1 MSSFS
6 IAEKQRPLSANTN
19 APIPLEGWPSVHVG
33 DVMSTAVICVDS
45 LTTVPEAHQLMKER
59 QIRRLPVIDDGQLVG
74 IVTLGD
80 VRGALPSEVTTLN
93 RTEQEYLMKQ
103 VKVSRI
109 MHGDVL
115 TVTPETTLVEA
126 ARLMVKRKIGGLPV
140 VNTEGNVIGMVTESD
155 IFNAFVKL
163 FDTLEQV

>member
-6 IAEKQRPLSANTN
+6 LAEKQPAPNAGANATRPL
-19 APIPLEGWPSVHVG
+19 EWWPAVRVS
-33 DVMSTAVICVDS
+33 DVMSTAIICVDS
-45 LTTVPEAHQLMKER
+45 LTTVPEAQHLMKVR

-109 MHGDVL
+109 MQENVL
-115 TVTPETTLVEA
+115 TATPETTLVEA
-126 ARLMVKRKIGGLPV
+126 AKLMVKHKIGGLPV
-140 VNTEGNVIGMVTESD
+140 VNSEGHVIGMVTESD

-163 FDTLEQV
+163 FDTLDQV

>member
-1 MSSFS
+1 MSSFN
-6 IAEKQRPLSANTN
+6 IAEKQQDPNAGANATRPVAW
-19 APIPLEGWPSVHVG
+19 WPTVRVS

-59 QIRRLPVIDDGQLVG
+59 RIRRLPVIDDGQLIG

-80 VRGALPSEVTTLN
+80 IRGALPSEVTTLN
-93 RTEQEYLMKQ
+93 RAEQEYLMKQ

-109 MHGDVL
+109 MHGNVL
-115 TVTPETTLVEA
+115 TVIPETTLVEA
-126 ARLMVKRKIGGLPV
+126 ARLMVKHKIGGLPV
-140 VNTEGNVIGMVTESD
+140 VNPEGNVIGMVTESD

-163 FDTLEQV
+163 FDTFEQV